1 MEAWSKVIFEG
12 DVKYVFDPI
21 PKGRPPPDWSI
32 NATILDI
39 RALSTFFVF
48 SSFVWVHRSCNA
60 VAHTTKNFALISL
73 YSYFFNKDNLP
84 LALTSICK
92 EDFPTVSVS

>member
-60 VAHTTKNFALISL
+60 VAHTTINFALCL
-73 YSYFFNKDNLP
+73 YIPTFLIK
-84 LALTSICK
+84 TI
-92 EDFPTVSVS
+92 FP